1 MTASTVPP
9 AVVTLPAS
17 RRVVAL
23 RLVPRAELEQAGCDL
38 IRLWLYTQ
46 RWRTWFE
53 RVLRQTLLPYRENM
67 LHPRGHQFT
76 RAEARAMEQALTT
89 ITRLSLV
96 RPVVVDR
103 RQDVVSEDQ
112 VYSGAIPWRD
122 KAYVVERHWVLLQ
135 PLPEFVCRYWGDD
148 EPGDDESDEGEPD
161 DKPDQPQRGRRRRG

>member
-9 AVVTLPAS
+9 VVVTLPAS

-38 IRLWLYTQ
+38 VRLWLYTQ
-46 RWRTWFE
+46 RWRNWFD
-53 RVLRQTLLPYRENM
+53 RLLRQTLLPHRGNA

-76 RAEARAMEQALTT
+76 RAEAQAMEQALTT

-103 RQDVVSEDQ
+103 RRDVVSEDQ
-112 VYSGAIPWRD
+112 VYGGDIPWRD

-135 PLPEFVCRYWGDD
+135 PLPEFVRQYWGDD
-148 EPGDDESDEGEPD
+148 EPDDEPARTQR
-161 DKPDQPQRGRRRRG
+161 PHRGRRRG